1 MLTVNQVNNNFKF
14 IMYLTAI
21 LGLITNIYIIFV
33 LYYVNALQI
42 ILSPILGSWVF
53 IICAQLMSKNLISS
67 YFAFII
73 SAYTVTL
80 EVVMHTH
87 YLGWGSGFFYFICV
101 LPLIFLLNSTWKVW
115 IVFVFN
121 ASLIIITLLLVYFYY
136 DQSGVYY
143 ITVDKLDNIN
153 FLNQF
158 MLASCVIVIMIFFS
172 FKNNEKDQ
180 ALVKANQDLEK
191 QNNEISIQKN
201 HLQVLLKEVHHRV
214 KNNLQIISSL
224 LALQKSS
231 IEDEEIISVL
241 DESKRRVEA
250 IALIHQ
256 KLYIDETGNQVDFKS
271 YLSELIN
278 SQEIMQS
285 KIKCILN
292 SVALTLN
299 LDIAV
304 PLGLIVSEMLT
315 NSIKHAF
322 PNQPD
327 PKLLISLSKRKT
339 SYELIVHDNGIGLP
353 SNFSLNQTGSLGTEI
368 IAALIE
374 QIDANIHF
382 ENDNGA
388 KFTIQFSESF
398 RNLLNI
404 KDP

>member
-21 LGLITNIYIIFV
+21 LGLITNIYIVFV
-33 LYYVNALQI
+33 LYYVDALQL
-42 ILSPILGSWVF
+42 ILSPILGSLVF

>member
-21 LGLITNIYIIFV
+21 LGLITNIYIVFV
-33 LYYVNALQI
+33 LYYVDALQL
-42 ILSPILGSWVF
+42 ILSPILGSLVF

-101 LPLIFLLNSTWKVW
+101 LPLIFLLNSTWRVW
-115 IVFVFN
+115 IVVVFN
-121 ASLIIITLLLVYFYY
+121 GSLIIITLLLVYFYY